1 VRRLSA
7 SIFAT
12 LLLVGLCAPATFAAA
27 PAALATVPKV
37 VFVVGPS
44 GASTEGNRAQARV
57 AASIAR
63 HYTPDVTELYSP
75 NATWPAVKAAL
86 KGASLVVYM
95 GHGNGW
101 PSRYRDDLFPATQNG
116 LGLNP
121 TRGGGDSTHQYF
133 GEAMVG
139 SELKLAKNAVVLLN
153 HLCYASGNTEPGLS
167 EGTLDEA
174 RQRVDNYAAGFIRA
188 GASAVIAEAW
198 SNPNYFV
205 RAILGGS
212 GSIQNAWLRSPSAN
226 GHQFGFASER
236 SPGYVAQMDPE
247 TRSAGFTRSI
257 VMKSGLAPSDVLAGA
272 RGSASSVYAP
282 LEVLV
287 PSLTETGIALAT
299 PGFAGLPTAAA
310 KSNLLLPFTIKDRK
324 ALPKGIQASIRWDPI
339 DVATVAPVDPAS
351 EVGGNDPAAPDPAA
365 PAHPATG
372 DANTPPT
379 AAVETGDLDVAPE
392 AVAPS
397 VEAALDEARGKQWI
411 DPPTDAVGLIVP
423 EQAGDVVAPVAVKVT
438 KTAFQ
443 VPVVLP
449 DAAGRYRLTVT
460 LHDADGVAY
469 DAATQALL
477 PPLVVRVTGDFDG
490 AITVA
495 PSATVVAGGEAAL
508 GVRVENLGKK
518 AWGRAAIKTPSAKVS
533 QVPAVPATVV
543 ARWIPLSAGAKLL
556 PDSATH
562 AASSDLPVGLAPGA
576 TADAWLHLSSPEAA
590 GDYLLV
596 LDVVTPDDGSL
607 VASGANP
614 TVVRITVV
622 PAK

>member
-1 VRRLSA
+1 M
-7 SIFAT
+7 
-12 LLLVGLCAPATFAAA
+12 
-27 PAALATVPKV
+27 
-37 VFVVGPS
+37 
-44 GASTEGNRAQARV
+44 
-57 AASIAR
+57 
-63 HYTPDVTELYSP
+63 
-75 NATWPAVKAAL
+75 

-121 TRGGGDSTHQYF
+121 TPGGGDSTHQYF
-133 GEAMVG
+133 GEALVG

-226 GHQFGFASER
+226 GHQFGFASQR

-324 ALPKGIQASIRWDPI
+324 ALPKGIQASVRWDPI

-351 EVGGNDPAAPDPAA
+351 EVGGDDPAAPDPAA
-365 PAHPATG
+365 PADPATG
-372 DANTPPT
+372 DASAAPT
-379 AAVETGDLDVAPE
+379 APVETGDLDVAPE

-397 VEAALDEARGKQWI
+397 VEEALDEARGKQWI
-411 DPPTDAVGLIVP
+411 DPPTDEVGLIVP

-438 KTAFQ
+438 KKAFQ

-495 PSATVVAGGEAAL
+495 PSATRRGGRRGRRSASASRTSARRPGAARPSRRRRPRSARCPPCRPPWSPAGSRSRPAPSSCRTRPPTPRPRTCRSAL
-508 GVRVENLGKK
+508 R
-518 AWGRAAIKTPSAKVS
+518 RARRPTRGCTCPPRR
-533 QVPAVPATVV
+533 QPATTCSCST
-543 ARWIPLSAGAKLL
+543 W
-556 PDSATH
+556 
-562 AASSDLPVGLAPGA
+562 
-576 TADAWLHLSSPEAA
+576 
-590 GDYLLV
+590 
-596 LDVVTPDDGSL
+596 
-607 VASGANP
+607 
-614 TVVRITVV
+614 
-622 PAK
+622 